1 MFGPSGLTVA
11 VEKKGHDDLKVVG
24 THEGL
29 REMTGGRCLSHNCS
43 FMWALRLWP
52 ILSSFTGYISFRE
65 AWEILAFDCTKR
77 KLSSFYLKSFI
88 PWFTALRKD
97 LGTQGKGFWIHAAL
111 LVCPV
116 NFGRFPYSTGF
127 TILTICSQSPTDTE
141 SRKYWGGKHI
151 CGIVL
156 LSHPNV
162 RQDILM

>member
-29 REMTGGRCLSHNCS
+29 RKTTGGRCLSHNCS

-141 SRKYWGGKHI
+141 SHKYWGGKHV